1 MLVYSP
7 ARSFVT
13 ALYLKTS
20 GNFSILLKAFY
31 HLLIKGYLFALRLI
45 LLYAPLNY
53 ISHCSYL
60 ISAWRPLPLRIF
72 SLLQAPIRTPRPRRT
87 VKGLVRRHRVLS
99 RIREVRTKTT
109 TRCSKLEIQA
119 VLFLCCQGIQVHT
132 NFLFNQKHQFSCR
145 IPYFSFCGN
154 LYCAVQF

>member
-1 MLVYSP
+1 M
-7 ARSFVT
+7 
-13 ALYLKTS
+13 
-20 GNFSILLKAFY
+20 
-31 HLLIKGYLFALRLI
+31 
-45 LLYAPLNY
+45 LYAPLNY

-87 VKGLVRRHRVLS
+87 VRGLVRRHRVLS

-119 VLFLCCQGIQVHT
+119 VLFLCYQRIRVHT
-132 NFLFNQKHQFSCR
+132 NFLFNLETSVLLQNTILFVLWKFVLCCV
-145 IPYFSFCGN
+145 ILMKCK
-154 LYCAVQF
+154 L